1 MNDLGFRKD
10 LYQGAG
16 QDYDRF
22 RLPYP
27 QDLIDD
33 LAERA
38 GTGGTLL
45 DLACGTGQI
54 CFALRDRFA
63 QVWAVDQEPDMIE
76 VVRQKAAAAGV
87 GNVRAVVSGAQEL
100 ELPGGSVDLVAIGSA
115 FHRLP
120 RDTVAGLV
128 YRWLRPGRYLA
139 LLWGDGPYTG
149 EAPWQRA
156 AREVMRRW
164 RSRVGD
170 DRVPAGYDQDR
181 AERPD
186 LSVLR
191 EAGFGPAGRFEFAAG
206 RDWSAGEVAGYVFAT
221 SVLTR
226 AVLGE
231 RAGDFEAE
239 LREEMTAAEPSGRFR
254 QTITFA
260 YELARRPE

>member
-10 LYQGAG
+10 LYRGAG
-16 QDYDRF
+16 PDYDRF
-22 RLPYP
+22 RLSYG
-27 QDLIDD
+27 QELIDN

-76 VVRQKAAAAGV
+76 IVRQKAKAAGI
-87 GNVRAVVSGAQEL
+87 GNIHGVVSAAQDL
-100 ELPGGSVDLVAIGSA
+100 ELPDGSVDLVAIGSA

-128 YRWLRPGRYLA
+128 YRWLRPGRYVA
-139 LLWGDGPYTG
+139 LLWADGPYPG
-149 EAPWQRA
+149 LAPWQRA
-156 AREVMRRW
+156 ATEVTQRW

-170 DRVPAGYDQDR
+170 DRVPAGYARDR
-181 AERPD
+181 VERPD
-186 LSVLR
+186 LAVLR
-191 EAGFGPAGRFEFAAG
+191 EAGFEPAGRFEFTAE
-206 RDWSAGEVAGYVFAT
+206 RDWSAEEVAGYAFGT
-221 SVLTR
+221 SVLAR

-231 RAGDFEAE
+231 WAADFETE
-239 LREEMTAAEPSGRFR
+239 LREQMTAAEPSGRFS
-254 QTITFA
+254 QTIMFA
-260 YELARRPE
+260 YDLARRPE